1 MAIGKNVTQI
11 APRYEFASADRKLS
25 LPACEEAD
33 LQHVGE
39 PIQSKPFLYL
49 MPLRVA
55 ILHQDCMNIDMQL
68 VNRSVWRRPSEHD
81 EKVGEVATLESDSS
95 PKRRR
100 MPAISPGRKLIHL
113 RNETR
118 GVGTTTGSK
127 AKSRLT
133 RHCTPPTEA

>member
-68 VNRSVWRRPSEHD
+68 VNRSGWRRPSEHD
-81 EKVGEVATLESDSS
+81 EKVGEVASLRAGVRLVAQEEEDAGDS
-95 PKRRR
+95 
-100 MPAISPGRKLIHL
+100 
-113 RNETR
+113 
-118 GVGTTTGSK
+118 TGEKTDPSSK
-127 AKSRLT
+127 
-133 RHCTPPTEA
+133 